1 MVPVFEYI
9 NCKILSILIFIE
21 YHLLILV
28 FMCKSCFGQFFCKYK
43 DVFYF
48 RVYFLCLVTIVFLF
62 SVFLF
67 INNMISSKNMS
78 IRPSKTEDNVAIKIT
93 GC

>member
-1 MVPVFEYI
+1 MVTVFEYI
-9 NCKILSILIFIE
+9 NCKILSILIFIV
-21 YHLLILV
+21 YHLLIL
-28 FMCKSCFGQFFCKYK
+28 CKSCFGQFFCKYK
-43 DVFYF
+43 GVFYF
-48 RVYFLCLVTIVFLF
+48 RIYFLCLFTVVFLF
-62 SVFLF
+62 SVFSF